1 MSKASAEKRLKAFSK
16 KINDAF
22 VRGLVKHH
30 STWAVMTSKDL
41 ANGAMSG
48 YLKVRDKRGNEGAPL
63 MDLDYFITECETV
76 WFPLLKEYVEGNSK
90 GISLDLGN
98 TTNNQLAVNMVN
110 KEHQTFF
117 QKVKKAQVASA
128 NKWLTG
134 AGQAKLGNAW
144 NEWDSN
150 NKQIG
155 ARNSALRATGQSG
168 PMESLKSSKE
178 IFKFAG
184 TSETGVM
191 NRGTEKIHTGDTTVG
206 MARMALAKEW
216 LSKDKFYKEFVTQ
229 GKWTKLEDKF
239 GEIDL
244 IFKASGIKGLKGNPT
259 ANLKLKENM
268 QVSMKLGDTKDNYS
282 GSQMNDWSHIVSQLN
297 PLLTEYANSVEW
309 AKEKG
314 SRTFEEDARN
324 AVRALTLLQ
333 LSKGKKVKS
342 KGDTK
347 ATKRNPRDVRIP
359 LTGRK
364 KPSSKGSKTPR
375 AKQKAKQGKAS
386 KPQFSTLNLLAIVN
400 NKLSATVEKN
410 MGSPRLEH
418 TTGKFANSVRITE
431 VSQTNQGFLSFGY
444 TYAKT
449 PYQVFEV
456 GMGSAPW
463 ANPERDP
470 RKLIDGSIREIAAN
484 LALGRFYTRRV

>member
-1 MSKASAEKRLKAFSK
+1 MSKANAEKRLKAFNK
-16 KINDAF
+16 KIDDAF
-22 VRGLVKHH
+22 ARGLVKHH
-30 STWAVMTSKDL
+30 STYAVMTSKDL

-48 YLKVRDKRGNEGAPL
+48 YLKVRAKRGNEGAPL
-63 MDLDYFITECETV
+63 MPLDYFITECEQV
-76 WFPLLKEYVEGNSK
+76 WFPLLKAYVDGNSK

-98 TTNNQLAVNMVN
+98 TTSVQLAVNMEN

-117 QKVKKAQVASA
+117 KNVKKAQVESA

-134 AGQAKLGNAW
+134 AGKKKLGNAW
-144 NEWDSN
+144 DEWDSN
-150 NKQIG
+150 NKQIDG
-155 ARNSALRATGQSG
+155 RNSALRAGGQAG
-168 PMESLKSSKE
+168 PMESLRSKKE

-184 TSETGVM
+184 TSETGLM

-206 MARMALAKEW
+206 MARMALQKEW
-216 LSKDKFYKEFVTQ
+216 LSKDKFYKEFVTV
-229 GKWTKLEDKF
+229 GKWRTLEDKF

-244 IFKASGIKGLKGNPT
+244 IFKASGIKGLKTKPT
-259 ANLKLKENM
+259 ANLKLNENIR
-268 QVSMKLGDTKDNYS
+268 VSMRLGDTKDNYS
-282 GSQMNDWSHIVSQLN
+282 GSQMNDWSNIVGQLE
-297 PLLTEYANSVEW
+297 PLLTEYAKTVEW
-309 AKEKG
+309 TKEKG

-342 KGDTK
+342 KGNKTADTRP
-347 ATKRNPRDVRIP
+347 ARDADV
-359 LTGRK
+359 TAKGRK
-364 KPSSKGSKTPR
+364 KPSSKGSRTPK

-386 KPQFSTLNLLAIVN
+386 KPQFSSLNLLAIVN

-410 MGSPRLEH
+410 MGAPRMENR
-418 TTGKFANSVRITE
+418 TGKFANSVRITE

-444 TYAKT
+444 TYAKN

-456 GMGSAPW
+456 GTGAAPW
-463 ANPERDP
+463 ATSERDP

>member
-22 VRGLVKHH
+22 VRGLVKQH

-48 YLKVRDKRGNEGAPL
+48 YLKVRAKRGNEGAPL

-76 WFPLLKEYVEGNSK
+76 WFPLLKGYIEGNSK

-117 QKVKKAQVASA
+117 KKVKKAQVASA

-229 GKWTKLEDKF
+229 GKWMTLEDKF

-244 IFKASGIKGLKGNPT
+244 IFKASGIKGLKSTPT

-297 PLLTEYANSVEW
+297 PLLSEYANSVEW

-342 KGDTK
+342 KGGTK
-347 ATKRNPRDVRIP
+347 ATKRGPRDADIT

-375 AKQKAKQGKAS
+375 AKQKAKQGNSQNISPFSYMAMINKKLPQAVRNNMRAPGLENSSGRFAS
-386 KPQFSTLNLLAIVN
+386 
-400 NKLSATVEKN
+400 
-410 MGSPRLEH
+410 
-418 TTGKFANSVRITE
+418 SVRLQDVNT
-431 VSQTNQGFLSFGY
+431 TKQGHPSFGY
-444 TYAKT
+444 TYAKN

-456 GMGSAPW
+456 GQGSAPW
-463 ANPERDP
+463 ATADRDP
-470 RKLIDGSIREIAAN
+470 RKLIDRSIREVAAE
-484 LALGRFYTRRV
+484 LAIGRFYTRRL